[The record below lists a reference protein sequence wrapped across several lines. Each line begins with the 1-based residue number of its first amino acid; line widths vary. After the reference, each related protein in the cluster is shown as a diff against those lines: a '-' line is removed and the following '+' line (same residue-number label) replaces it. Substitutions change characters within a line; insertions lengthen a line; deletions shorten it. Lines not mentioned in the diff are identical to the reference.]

1 MLTRNDQTVT
11 DCLDVFEI
19 IKNTGLK
26 HVGFKDIGV
35 SKDTLKKLNK
45 NIKNAG
51 MTSYLEVVSTSNEA
65 CLESAK
71 AAKEVGIDRLMGGTN
86 ASEIL
91 KIIKNEKIEYYP
103 FPGRPEGH
111 PTKLGGTPEEVEKH
125 CKDFISMG
133 CAGVDLLAY
142 RATESD
148 PIELAKAAK
157 KGLGDSGLLIC
168 AGSVDTPEKIKKLC
182 DAGTD
187 LFTIGSAAF
196 DGSFS
201 PTKGSLNHQ
210 IEDIL
215 KAT

>member
-133 CAGVDLLAY
+133 CAGVD
-142 RATESD
+142 
-148 PIELAKAAK
+148 
-157 KGLGDSGLLIC
+157 
-168 AGSVDTPEKIKKLC
+168 
-182 DAGTD
+182 
-187 LFTIGSAAF
+187 
-196 DGSFS
+196 
-201 PTKGSLNHQ
+201 
-210 IEDIL
+210 
-215 KAT
+215 